1 MKRNLAVLLA
11 VLMIFGCAA
20 LTACNKTGLVNDRD
34 DAQIISAD
42 EIADTMTSKD
52 GKYEIA
58 MVTNV
63 GRLKDKSFNQGTW
76 DGVKTFAYQNG
87 KSYKYYQPR
96 NGNKAS
102 DDDRY
107 NAFIEAISG
116 GAKIIVATG
125 YEQEKALKRAAAEN
139 PDTKFVFVDGY
150 VLTDGN
156 GKTLSNVAAVSFM
169 EEQCGYL
176 AGYAA
181 VTEGNTKLG
190 FVGGGAGNNPSVNRF
205 GYGFVQGA
213 NDAAEITG
221 ASVEMKYSYLYGD
234 SFSASPEL
242 QKMVNGWYKSGTQCV
257 FSCGGEMCDSV
268 FEAASDNNGKSIG
281 VDVDQSSVSDTVI
294 TSAMKGLSAAAQKV
308 LTSFYA
314 GKWVLVGGLMSN
326 LGVDDNAVGLPFAT
340 SKFEKLTGSEYAKL
354 VNSMKSGGTL
364 TVKNDFSAFLA
375 GEETFENVA
384 VSFVK

>member
-1 MKRNLAVLLA
+1 MKRTLAVLLA

-221 ASVEMKYSYLYGD
+221 ASV
-234 SFSASPEL
+234 
-242 QKMVNGWYKSGTQCV
+242 
-257 FSCGGEMCDSV
+257 

>member
-1 MKRNLAVLLA
+1 MKRTLAVLLA

-139 PDTKFVFVDGY
+139 PDTNLSL
-150 VLTDGN
+150 LTDMCSRTATE
-156 GKTLSNVAAVSFM
+156 KLSRMSLQSPSWRSSAAILRAMPPLPRV
-169 EEQCGYL
+169 
-176 AGYAA
+176 
-181 VTEGNTKLG
+181 
-190 FVGGGAGNNPSVNRF
+190 
-205 GYGFVQGA
+205 
-213 NDAAEITG
+213 I
-221 ASVEMKYSYLYGD
+221 
-234 SFSASPEL
+234 
-242 QKMVNGWYKSGTQCV
+242 
-257 FSCGGEMCDSV
+257 
-268 FEAASDNNGKSIG
+268 
-281 VDVDQSSVSDTVI
+281 QSS
-294 TSAMKGLSAAAQKV
+294 ALSAAERATIRPSTDSATALCRAQ
-308 LTSFYA
+308 TT
-314 GKWVLVGGLMSN
+314 
-326 LGVDDNAVGLPFAT
+326 LPR
-340 SKFEKLTGSEYAKL
+340 
-354 VNSMKSGGTL
+354 
-364 TVKNDFSAFLA
+364 
-375 GEETFENVA
+375 
-384 VSFVK
+384 

>member
-1 MKRNLAVLLA
+1 MKRTLAVLLA

-181 VTEGNTKLG
+181 VTEGYTALG
-190 FVGGGAGNNPSVNRF
+190 FVGTREVPGIVRYATGFLQGAEAAAEQQGERVSLQTWFTDTDTVNDAITQRMIDWYNNGTTLIMVSGGDLYTGVANAVNQTGAKAITTDCDRTDQGDRILASAVKCYNAAVQRELYTF
-205 GYGFVQGA
+205 FVQGTW
-213 NDAAEITG
+213 DAQSAGQTEKTG
-221 ASVEMKYSYLYGD
+221 FTNGEVALQAGSQWRLDNFSQESYRKLY
-234 SFSASPEL
+234 EKL
-242 QKMVNGWYKSGTQCV
+242 R
-257 FSCGGEMCDSV
+257 
-268 FEAASDNNGKSIG
+268 
-281 VDVDQSSVSDTVI
+281 
-294 TSAMKGLSAAAQKV
+294 TSALR
-308 LTSFYA
+308 
-314 GKWVLVGGLMSN
+314 
-326 LGVDDNAVGLPFAT
+326 VDTYSDLDTLPDT
-340 SKFEKLTGSEYAKL
+340 PN
-354 VNSMKSGGTL
+354 VTL
-364 TVKNDFSAFLA
+364 TRLR
-375 GEETFENVA
+375 
-384 VSFVK
+384 

>member
-1 MKRNLAVLLA
+1 MKRTLAVLLA

-213 NDAAEITG
+213 
-221 ASVEMKYSYLYGD
+221 
-234 SFSASPEL
+234 
-242 QKMVNGWYKSGTQCV
+242 
-257 FSCGGEMCDSV
+257 
-268 FEAASDNNGKSIG
+268 

-340 SKFEKLTGSEYAKL
+340 SKFEKLTGGEYAKL

>member
-1 MKRNLAVLLA
+1 MKKSLAALLAVLL
-11 VLMIFGCAA
+11 IFGCAA
-20 LTACNKTGLVNDRD
+20 LTACSKKRLSTEAGDS
-34 DAQIISAD
+34 QIISAD

-76 DGVKTFAYQNG
+76 DGVKLFAYKNG

-107 NAFIEAISG
+107 NAFIEAIKG
-116 GAKIIVATG
+116 GANIIVATG
-125 YEQEKALKRAAAEN
+125 YEQENALKRAAAEN
-139 PDTKFVFVDGY
+139 PDTKFIFVDGY
-150 VLTDGN
+150 VLTNGDGQA
-156 GKTLSNVAAVSFM
+156 LSNVAAVAFK

-213 NDAAEITG
+213 NDAAKVTG
-221 ASVEMKYSYLYGD
+221 VVVEMKYSYRYGD
-234 SFSASPEL
+234 NFSASSEL
-242 QKMVNGWYKSGTQCV
+242 QNMVNAS
-257 FSCGGEMCDSV
+257 SP
-268 FEAASDNNGKSIG
+268 AAVRCAIPSLRRHW
-281 VDVDQSSVSDTVI
+281 QI
-294 TSAMKGLSAAAQKV
+294 TASLLA
-308 LTSFYA
+308 
-314 GKWVLVGGLMSN
+314 LMSISRPYPI
-326 LGVDDNAVGLPFAT
+326 LL
-340 SKFEKLTGSEYAKL
+340 
-354 VNSMKSGGTL
+354 
-364 TVKNDFSAFLA
+364 
-375 GEETFENVA
+375 
-384 VSFVK
+384 

>member
-1 MKRNLAVLLA
+1 MKRTLAVLLA

-63 GRLKDKSFNQGTW
+63 DRLKDKSFNQGTW

-125 YEQEKALKRAAAEN
+125 YEQEKALRRAAAEN

-205 GYGFVQGA
+205 GYGLVQGA
-213 NDAAEITG
+213 NDAAEIR
-221 ASVEMKYSYLYGD
+221 A
-234 SFSASPEL
+234 
-242 QKMVNGWYKSGTQCV
+242 
-257 FSCGGEMCDSV
+257 
-268 FEAASDNNGKSIG
+268 
-281 VDVDQSSVSDTVI
+281 
-294 TSAMKGLSAAAQKV
+294 
-308 LTSFYA
+308 
-314 GKWVLVGGLMSN
+314 
-326 LGVDDNAVGLPFAT
+326 LP
-340 SKFEKLTGSEYAKL
+340 SR
-354 VNSMKSGGTL
+354 
-364 TVKNDFSAFLA
+364 
-375 GEETFENVA
+375 
-384 VSFVK
+384 

>member
-1 MKRNLAVLLA
+1 MKKSLAALLA
-11 VLMIFGCAA
+11 VLMIFGCVA
-20 LTACNKTGLVNDRD
+20 LSACSKKRLSTESGDSG
-34 DAQIISAD
+34 IISAD

-76 DGVKTFAYQNG
+76 DGVKLFAYKNG
-87 KSYKYYQPR
+87 KSYKYYQPK

-107 NAFIEAISG
+107 NAFIEAING

-125 YEQEKALKRAAAEN
+125 YEQENALKRAAVEN
-139 PDTKFVFVDGY
+139 PDTKFIFVDGY
-150 VLTDGN
+150 VLTN
-156 GKTLSNVAAVSFM
+156 GEGQALSNVAAVSFM

-213 NDAAEITG
+213 NDAAKLTG
-221 ASVEMKYSYLYGD
+221 VVIEMKYSYRYGD
-234 SFSASPEL
+234 SFAASAEL
-242 QKMVNGWYKSGTQCV
+242 QNMVSEWYKSGTECI

-268 FEAASDNNGKSIG
+268 FEAASANDGKSIG
-281 VDVDQSSVSDTVI
+281 VDVDQSSVSDTVM
-294 TSAMKGLSAAAQKV
+294 TSAMKGLGSGVQKM

-314 GKWVLVGGLMSN
+314 GKWVLVGGRSSN

-340 SKFEKLTGSEYAKL
+340 SKFEKFTEADYVKL
-354 VNSMKSGGTL
+354 VKSMKSGGTL

-375 GEETFENVA
+375 GGETFENVA

>member
-1 MKRNLAVLLA
+1 MKKSLAALLAVLL
-11 VLMIFGCAA
+11 IFGCAA
-20 LTACNKTGLVNDRD
+20 LTACSKKRLSTEAGDS
-34 DAQIISAD
+34 QIISAD

-63 GRLKDKSFNQGTW
+63 G
-76 DGVKTFAYQNG
+76 

-107 NAFIEAISG
+107 NAFIEAIKG
-116 GAKIIVATG
+116 GANIIVATG
-125 YEQEKALKRAAAEN
+125 YEQENALKRAAAEN
-139 PDTKFVFVDGY
+139 PDTKFIFVDGY
-150 VLTDGN
+150 VLTNGDGQA
-156 GKTLSNVAAVSFM
+156 LSNVAAVAFK

-181 VTEGNTKLG
+181 VAEGNTKLG

-213 NDAAEITG
+213 NDAAKLTG
-221 ASVEMKYSYLYGD
+221 VVVEMKYSYRYGD
-234 SFSASPEL
+234 NFSASTEL
-242 QKMVNGWYKSGTQCV
+242 QNMVNEWYKSGTECI

-268 FEAASDNNGKSIG
+268 FEAALANNGKSIG

-294 TSAMKGLSAAAQKV
+294 TSAMKGLSSGVQKI

-314 GKWVLVGGLMSN
+314 GKWVLVGGLSSN

-340 SKFEKLTGSEYAKL
+340 SKFEKFTEGDYVKL

-364 TVKNDFSAFLA
+364 EVKNDFSAFLA
-375 GEETFENVA
+375 GGETFENVA

>member
-1 MKRNLAVLLA
+1 MKRTLAVLLA
-11 VLMIFGCAA
+11 VLIIFGCAA

-181 VTEGNTKLG
+181 DVFSFEDWALEGRPERTYPPL
-190 FVGGGAGNNPSVNRF
+190 
-205 GYGFVQGA
+205 
-213 NDAAEITG
+213 
-221 ASVEMKYSYLYGD
+221 L
-234 SFSASPEL
+234 SPEL
-242 QKMVNGWYKSGTQCV
+242 NTLFTPHLGSAVDRVRSAI
-257 FSCGGEMCDSV
+257 EMT
-268 FEAASDNNGKSIG
+268 AARNI
-281 VDVDQSSVSDTVI
+281 VDVLEGRVPANPVNR
-294 TSAMKGLSAAAQKV
+294 
-308 LTSFYA
+308 
-314 GKWVLVGGLMSN
+314 VGGR
-326 LGVDDNAVGLPFAT
+326 
-340 SKFEKLTGSEYAKL
+340 
-354 VNSMKSGGTL
+354 
-364 TVKNDFSAFLA
+364 
-375 GEETFENVA
+375 
-384 VSFVK
+384 

>member
-1 MKRNLAVLLA
+1 MKKSLAALLAVLL
-11 VLMIFGCAA
+11 IFGCAA
-20 LTACNKTGLVNDRD
+20 LTACSKKRLSTEAGDS
-34 DAQIISAD
+34 QIISAD

-76 DGVKTFAYQNG
+76 DGVKLFAYKNG

-107 NAFIEAISG
+107 NAFIEAIKG
-116 GAKIIVATG
+116 GANIIVATG
-125 YEQEKALKRAAAEN
+125 YEQENALKRAAAEN
-139 PDTKFVFVDGY
+139 PDTKFIFVDGY
-150 VLTDGN
+150 VLTN
-156 GKTLSNVAAVSFM
+156 
-169 EEQCGYL
+169 
-176 AGYAA
+176 
-181 VTEGNTKLG
+181 
-190 FVGGGAGNNPSVNRF
+190 
-205 GYGFVQGA
+205 GFVQGA
-213 NDAAEITG
+213 NDAAKLTG
-221 ASVEMKYSYLYGD
+221 VVVEMKYSYRYGD
-234 SFSASPEL
+234 NFSASTEL
-242 QKMVNGWYKSGTQCV
+242 QNMVNEWYKSGTECI

-268 FEAASDNNGKSIG
+268 FEAALANNGKSIG

-294 TSAMKGLSAAAQKV
+294 TSAMKGLSSGVQKI

-314 GKWVLVGGLMSN
+314 GKWVLVGGLSSN

-340 SKFEKLTGSEYAKL
+340 SKFEKFTEGDYVKL

-364 TVKNDFSAFLA
+364 EVKNDFSAFLA
-375 GEETFENVA
+375 GGETFENVA